1 MVYLEG
7 TVMSKIG
14 AYVLEVQQD
23 AVNLEY
29 EDFIEKYKDDS
40 GAKEIYDSVQMQEFD
55 VYEEY

>member
-1 MVYLEG
+1 
-7 TVMSKIG
+7 MSKIG

-29 EDFIEKYKDDS
+29 EDFIEKYKGDS

-55 VYEEY
+55 AYEEY